1 VLREVNRLEKCLN
14 DMEMIPATSAF
25 RNAVLLALLS
35 RSISVG
41 KAVCSLV
48 ERNFPAEAFAL
59 SRTLIEIYF
68 CVRYIRNRDTEARA
82 ETYVGYHARVRKE
95 WRDIIL
101 KYYPKTAP
109 SSIKLDDE
117 VLEIAMG
124 FKNKAH
130 WTGHG
135 GQARLM
141 ALEADTVERDERGE
155 PITGA
160 FDYDALYFWTSQFV
174 RATVDGVEA
183 HAS

>member
-1 VLREVNRLEKCLN
+1 
-14 DMEMIPATSAF
+14 
-25 RNAVLLALLS
+25 
-35 RSISVG
+35 
-41 KAVCSLV
+41 
-48 ERNFPAEAFAL
+48 
-59 SRTLIEIYF
+59 
-68 CVRYIRNRDTEARA
+68 
-82 ETYVGYHARVRKE
+82 
-95 WRDIIL
+95 
-101 KYYPKTAP
+101 
-109 SSIKLDDE
+109 
-117 VLEIAMG
+117 MG